1 MIDTLFGRH
10 AGKAH
15 LDERF
20 LGKEE
25 VVGSNPTFGSHAQFP
40 SGAGRTA
47 KRDVTPAGLAT
58 WEGYGYT
65 VAGWGVKLPPW
76 AACRVAPFTRKVAA
90 WRRIRFEPVARLT
103 PECSTHLPSSN
114 FHSRC
119 EYALFRENTEEWPSL
134 VRHAP
139 GKRERLTPSGVQI
152 SLLPPRRNVR
162 DGPQPVSKAGPG

>member
-1 MIDTLFGRH
+1 MKALNCGARKAAFQSTGKTNHSSH

-15 LDERF
+15 SDERF

-76 AACRVAPFTRKVAA
+76 AACRVAPFISPLCRRRETAVVPASCR
-90 WRRIRFEPVARLT
+90 WRLSLYPEGSGMVPNRF
-103 PECSTHLPSSN
+103 
-114 FHSRC
+114 
-119 EYALFRENTEEWPSL
+119 
-134 VRHAP
+134 
-139 GKRERLTPSGVQI
+139 
-152 SLLPPRRNVR
+152 
-162 DGPQPVSKAGPG
+162 